1 MLDRGDPSGYP
12 SKLHARVSQ
21 AVSPRE
27 GFPGGGNAPCER
39 GRSGILDR
47 ALPADEC
54 RTDGRAGT
62 HLRQSTEEQLSSFEQ
77 RDDRHGLEAFEHEPH
92 LTRARLDSR
101 PHALA
106 PVPASA
112 SDSPIVAPDDFT
124 SGDDLHLRNA
134 VLDRVEG
141 LVACRPN

>member
-1 MLDRGDPSGYP
+1 
-12 SKLHARVSQ
+12 
-21 AVSPRE
+21 
-27 GFPGGGNAPCER
+27 
-39 GRSGILDR
+39 
-47 ALPADEC
+47 
-54 RTDGRAGT
+54 
-62 HLRQSTEEQLSSFEQ
+62 
-77 RDDRHGLEAFEHEPH
+77 LEPFEHEPH

-141 LVACRPN
+141 LVARSPNETGVSDVGGDVLSSDRSSIANADGVVEVDSGVDGRQVSISSEAF